1 MNPYKTSTVVTPS
14 KQVILSD
21 IPFGVGDKVQII
33 VSRSEN
39 GPREGRVRKLKALFK
54 KTQSLP
60 QVRNLTE
67 DEIERKVEAHRS
79 DR

>member
-1 MNPYKTSTVVTPS
+1 MNPYKTLTVVTPS
-14 KQVILSD
+14 KQVVLSD
-21 IPFGVGDKVQII
+21 IPFGVGDKVPII

-39 GPREGRVRKLKALFK
+39 GPREHRVRKLKALFK

-60 QVRNLTE
+60 QIHNLTE
-67 DEIERKVEAHRS
+67 DEIEREVEAHRS